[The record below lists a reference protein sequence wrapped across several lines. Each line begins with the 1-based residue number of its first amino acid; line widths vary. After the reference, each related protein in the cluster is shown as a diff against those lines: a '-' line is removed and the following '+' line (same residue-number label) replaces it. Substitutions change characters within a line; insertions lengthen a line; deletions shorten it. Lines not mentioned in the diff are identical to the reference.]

1 MADTLNLPP
10 ISQLKGRQVGRIL
23 IKMRRV
29 NRAQVAEA
37 LEIQKKKRG
46 PVGQIL
52 VEMGYI
58 SEEDLH
64 VALASQVGMKPVDLS
79 RIDVEPEAIAMLSA
93 QMAHPYKVIPVE

>member
-37 LEIQKKKRG
+37 LEIQ
-46 PVGQIL
+46 
-52 VEMGYI
+52 
-58 SEEDLH
+58 
-64 VALASQVGMKPVDLS
+64 
-79 RIDVEPEAIAMLSA
+79 
-93 QMAHPYKVIPVE
+93 